1 MSKLK
6 TAEQAKSEIKK
17 NGMTIAKWAMK
28 NGLPPS
34 VVYAVLKGDL
44 QGNYGDSHR
53 AAVLLGMKD
62 GEIVDS
68 EQQLKRA

>member
-1 MSKLK
+1 MRKLK
-6 TAEQAKSEIKK
+6 TAEEAKSEIKK

-44 QGNYGDSHR
+44 QGNYGDSHK
-53 AAVLLGMKD
+53 AAVLLGMKE
-62 GEIVDS
+62 GEINDS
-68 EQQLKRA
+68 EKELKRA

>member
-1 MSKLK
+1 MNKLK
-6 TAEQAKSEIKK
+6 TAEEAKNEIKK
-17 NGMTIAKWAMK
+17 NGMTIAKWSMS

-44 QGNYGDSHR
+44 QGNYGNSHK
-53 AAVLLGMKD
+53 AAVLLGMKH

-68 EQQLKRA
+68 EQQLRRA